1 MGGGRRYTHF
11 TDEEAEAQK
20 DEGICRAR
28 IRTLLFCTR
37 RCPFPASRDLN
48 SARASP
54 LPLSHHCPTRRGSG
68 GYPEAGGGK
77 ARIAGKKRTRL
88 GGRDS
93 GDPPLRCWRCL
104 CPWSKQQ
111 GNPPFSSAR
120 RAHSYSN
127 HSAAGP
133 RAATFPGPREP
144 PSTSTFHLRSTGPGP
159 LPLPHFQLRRGGV
172 PGKASSPALT
182 TGLLTNSVAGCGGP
196 RGWRRGEQGDMGRGR
211 GGTQT
216 D

>member
-68 GYPEAGGGK
+68 ATRRPEVGRPGSRARSAPGSAGGTRAIRPCAAGAASVHGQSSRVIRLSLPPAEPIHILIT
-77 ARIAGKKRTRL
+77 ARPARERPLSRGH
-88 GGRDS
+88 GS
-93 GDPPLRCWRCL
+93 PPPPPLSTCGPQAPAPSPSHTFNC
-104 CPWSKQQ
+104 
-111 GNPPFSSAR
+111 
-120 RAHSYSN
+120 
-127 HSAAGP
+127 AGE
-133 RAATFPGPREP
+133 G
-144 PSTSTFHLRSTGPGP
+144 SLGK
-159 LPLPHFQLRRGGV
+159 PHPQL
-172 PGKASSPALT
+172 
-182 TGLLTNSVAGCGGP
+182 
-196 RGWRRGEQGDMGRGR
+196 
-211 GGTQT
+211 
-216 D
+216 